1 MDFTQG
7 CAAHSALQ
15 EAFPLPSRTTST
27 VTAVQVRTDTDTL
40 AMEAHTTP
48 RPGRWL
54 WLATLSLATAG
65 FVALTLHPVH
75 AQEAPRPRSKTESP
89 YFFVKSDDPAVDRLP
104 LKATEVAVK
113 ISGVIADV
121 TVTQTYRN
129 EGQRAIEAKYVFP
142 GSSKAAVSGLN
153 VRLADRLITAQIREK
168 QQAQIEYDSAK
179 KEGKTAALLEQ
190 HLPNVFQMNV
200 ANILP
205 GDDVK
210 VELRY
215 TELLVPQSGNY
226 AFVFPTVVGPR
237 YNSPQSENAQAGWA
251 AQPTLRAGV
260 APATRFSLKASI
272 ETPMGLKE
280 VRSPTHAIAVKKS
293 DADRHADVVL
303 TADGRPADNRDF
315 VLDYRLAGDRIE
327 SGLMLY
333 KGQGADGGTENF
345 FLAMIE
351 PPKAVAASAISPRDY
366 IFVVD
371 ISGSMHGFPLDTAKT
386 VLERLIGGLRPS
398 DTFNVLLF
406 SGSSKMLAPKS
417 VPATR
422 ANIAQALDTIQ
433 NYRGSGSTE
442 LIPALKR
449 VYAEPKEENVSR
461 TVVLVTDGYVTV
473 EREAFE
479 LVRTNLSK
487 ANVFA
492 FGIGAS
498 VNRSLM
504 EGIARAGMGEPF
516 IITDPVQ
523 APEQAARFKR
533 MVESPVLTNVKLR
546 FGGLDVYDVEP
557 QALPDVLGER
567 PVIVFGKWRG
577 EPRGRVIVEGRGASG
592 PYRSELAIDPGM
604 RQDSAALRTLWAR
617 HRIQS
622 LSDQE
627 ALEGG
632 SAFKQRIT
640 DLGLQYSLLTQYT
653 SFIAVDKVVRNLAPQ
668 NGAEVK
674 QPLPLPQ
681 GVSALALGA
690 EVPSTPEPETLGAVA
705 LVLSMLAMLR
715 RRARRSDPRRFTH

>member
-1 MDFTQG
+1 MD
-7 CAAHSALQ
+7 
-15 EAFPLPSRTTST
+15 
-27 VTAVQVRTDTDTL
+27 
-40 AMEAHTTP
+40 AHTTP

-54 WLATLSLATAG
+54 WLATVSLAAAG
-65 FVALTLHPVH
+65 FVAMGVRPVH
-75 AQEAPRPRSKTESP
+75 AQEAPAGERLKTESP
-89 YFFVKSDDPAVDRLP
+89 YFFVKSDDPSVDRLP
-104 LKATEVAVK
+104 LKSTEVSVK

-129 EGQRAIEAKYVFP
+129 EGRRAIEAKYVFP
-142 GSSKAAVSGLN
+142 GSTRAAVSGMN
-153 VRLADRLITAQIREK
+153 VRLADRLVTAQIREK
-168 QQAQIEYDSAK
+168 QQAQIEYDTAR

-200 ANILP
+200 ANIMP

-226 AFVFPTVVGPR
+226 QFVFPTVVGPR
-237 YNSPQSENAQAGWA
+237 YNSPQSENAQARWV
-251 AQPTLRAGV
+251 AQPTLPAGT
-260 APATRFSLKASI
+260 APTAGFRLKASI
-272 ETPMGLKE
+272 DTPMGIKE
-280 VRSPTHAIAVKKS
+280 IRSATHAIDVKKS
-293 DADRHADVVL
+293 DEDQHADIAIA
-303 TADGRPADNRDF
+303 ADGRPADNRDF
-315 VLDYRLAGDRIE
+315 VLDYRLAGEKIE

-333 KGQGADGGTENF
+333 KGQGENAENF
-345 FLAMIE
+345 FLAMVE

-406 SGSSKMLAPKS
+406 SGSNKMLSPKS

-422 ANIAQALDTIQ
+422 ANIQQALATIQ
-433 NYRGSGSTE
+433 NYSGSGSTE
-442 LIPALKR
+442 LIPALRR
-449 VYAEPKEENVSR
+449 VYAEPKEDNVSR
-461 TVVLVTDGYVTV
+461 TVVVVTDGYVTV

-479 LVRTNLSK
+479 LVRNNLSK

-492 FGIGAS
+492 FGIGSS

-523 APEQAARFKR
+523 APEQAARFRR
-533 MVESPVLTNVKLR
+533 MVESPVLTSVKAT

-557 QALPDVLGER
+557 QVLPDVLGER

-577 EPRGRVIVEGRGASG
+577 EPKGRVIVEGQGASG
-592 PYRSELAIDPGM
+592 PYREEVRIDSRT
-604 RQDSAALRTLWAR
+604 RQDTAALRTLWAR

-622 LSDQE
+622 LADQE
-627 ALEGG
+627 TLEGG
-632 SAFKQRIT
+632 AAFKDRIT
-640 DLGLQYSLLTQYT
+640 ELGLKYSLLTQYT

-668 NGAEVK
+668 DGAQVN

-681 GVSALALGA
+681 GVSELAVPTLGA
-690 EVPSTPEPETLGAVA
+690 EVPSTPEPESLGAIAV
-705 LVLSMLAMLR
+705 VLSMLAMLR
-715 RRARRSDPRRFTH
+715 RRARRNDARRFTA